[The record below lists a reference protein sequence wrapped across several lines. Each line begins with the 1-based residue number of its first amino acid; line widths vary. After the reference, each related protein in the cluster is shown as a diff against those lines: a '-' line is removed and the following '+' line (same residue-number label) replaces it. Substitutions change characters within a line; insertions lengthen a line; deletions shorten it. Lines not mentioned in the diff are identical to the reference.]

1 MPTELGQVSESILEL
16 TLLIKVDKS
25 ANTLSKAGSNKNL
38 EALGKRLGVDGSV
51 TKNPCQKGGGVPR
64 TTLASTVEALIGA
77 VWADSESN
85 FAQVQAVIRALGV
98 TEPFEGSSAVS

>member
-1 MPTELGQVSESILEL
+1 MPTELGQVSKSILEL
-16 TLLIKVDKS
+16 TLLIIVDKS
-25 ANTLSKAGSNKNL
+25 ANTLSNAGSNKNL
-38 EALGKRLGVDGSV
+38 EALAKRLGVDESV
-51 TKNPCQKGGGVPR
+51 TKNPYQQGKVPR

-77 VWADSESN
+77 VWADSGNN